1 MEASFS
7 EFVGGNI
14 TFYINECEFSEH
26 GILEKVMTKKFS
38 PSRDGQKNLFQDCL
52 QQTYSATGLVV
63 SVVEGR
69 TGRFWS
75 QTDQCWKLAVILSRF

>member
-7 EFVGGNI
+7 EFVGGNR
-14 TFYINECEFSEH
+14 TFYIKECELAGH
-26 GILEKVMTKKFS
+26 GILEKVMTKKFI

-52 QQTYSATGLVV
+52 QQTCGATGLVV
-63 SVVEGR
+63 SVVERR

>member
-1 MEASFS
+1 MEASFL

-14 TFYINECEFSEH
+14 TFYIHECELAEH
-26 GILEKVMTKKFS
+26 GILEKVMTKKFI
-38 PSRDGQKNLFQDCL
+38 PSRDGQKNVFQDCL
-52 QQTYSATGLVV
+52 QQTYGATALVV

-75 QTDQCWKLAVILSRF
+75 QTDQCWRLAVILSRF

>member
-14 TFYINECEFSEH
+14 TFFIHECELAEH
-26 GILEKVMTKKFS
+26 GILEKVMTKKFI
-38 PSRDGQKNLFQDCL
+38 PSRDGQKNLFQDWL
-52 QQTYSATGLVV
+52 QQTYGATGLLF

-69 TGRFWS
+69 AGRFWS
-75 QTDQCWKLAVILSRF
+75 QTDQCRKLAVILSRF

>member
-14 TFYINECEFSEH
+14 TFYINECELPEH
-26 GILEKVMTKKFS
+26 SILEKVMTKNFI
-38 PSRDGQKNLFQDCL
+38 PSRDGQKNLLQDCL
-52 QQTYSATGLVV
+52 QQTYGATGLVV

-69 TGRFWS
+69 TGRLWS